1 SLILWRIFYN
11 PLLYAVKQIPNS
23 SYSMQKVSDRD
34 SSSVNHLAFVND
46 TVWISD
52 TREVIEQIFSKA
64 ESFFTRND
72 IEINTDKIMV
82 IHKNINDH
90 SDPDSLTTATANTE
104 FLLFCEKQLKT
115 SEKYIS

>member
-1 SLILWRIFYN
+1 MEAVFKRIKMNQTYMSILKDLHCNRTFCIITAHGFTDPYIDQDGLDQGETHSLILWRIFYN

-52 TREVIEQIFSKA
+52 
-64 ESFFTRND
+64 
-72 IEINTDKIMV
+72 
-82 IHKNINDH
+82 
-90 SDPDSLTTATANTE
+90 
-104 FLLFCEKQLKT
+104 
-115 SEKYIS
+115 